1 MPTFGAEGIEMTAV
15 KLARRIVLPGIA
27 ASQSEAVDHVLVLEE
42 MDQPQASSLKPNE
55 VLVQIRSA
63 AIAFAD
69 LLMLSGQYRFM
80 PPPGSAPGLSYAGI
94 VAAVGS
100 NVDSA
105 KLRIGDA
112 VLSDWFLVGPR
123 SRGDY
128 RANGGWASFAVAP
141 EHGVHRMPGNL
152 SFDQAANLLVNY
164 ETAYYALVTRGLLK
178 PGETVLINGASGA
191 TGMAAIQLA
200 KILGARV
207 VATGRSNAK
216 RDLVMSYG
224 ADHFIAT
231 SGADGSVVRF
241 RDEVRALTDGEG
253 AHVVYDTVG
262 GDVSLESMHALRFA
276 GRHVIVGWISDG
288 SDNGQH
294 AAPNAD
300 RLPTKIIQLK
310 GLYVMGS
317 PTLEHAAR
325 DPRIREER
333 LAKIFGWVDAGLI
346 SPFVSHAYP
355 IEEFRAAMREKL
367 SGKVVG
373 GCVLNP

>member
-1 MPTFGAEGIEMTAV
+1 MTAV
-15 KLARRIVLPGIA
+15 KSPRRIVLPRYA
-27 ASQSEAVDHVLVLEE
+27 ESQREAVDHVLVLEE
-42 MDQPQASSLKPNE
+42 MDPPQASSLKPNE

-63 AIAFAD
+63 AVAFAD

-80 PPPGSAPGLSYAGI
+80 PPLGGTPGLSYAGI
-94 VAAVGS
+94 VTAVGS

-105 KLRIGDA
+105 KMRIGDA
-112 VLSDWFLVGPR
+112 VLSDFFLVGPR
-123 SRGDY
+123 SRGEY

-141 EHGVHRMPGNL
+141 ELGVHRMAGNL

-164 ETAYYALVTRGLLK
+164 ETAYYALVTRGQLK

-200 KILGARV
+200 KILGAKV
-207 VATGRSNAK
+207 VATGRSDTK
-216 RDLVMSYG
+216 RDLVMSFG

-231 SGADGSVVRF
+231 SGADGSVARF
-241 RDEVRALTDGEG
+241 RDEVRALTGGEG

-262 GDVSLESMHALRFA
+262 GDVSLESMHSLRFA

-288 SDNGQH
+288 RSNGGH
-294 AAPNAD
+294 PPRNAD

-317 PTLEHAAR
+317 PTLEHAER

-333 LAKIFGWVDAGLI
+333 LAKIFSWVEAGVV

-355 IEEFRAAMREKL
+355 IEEFREAMREKL
-367 SGKVVG
+367 SGNMVG